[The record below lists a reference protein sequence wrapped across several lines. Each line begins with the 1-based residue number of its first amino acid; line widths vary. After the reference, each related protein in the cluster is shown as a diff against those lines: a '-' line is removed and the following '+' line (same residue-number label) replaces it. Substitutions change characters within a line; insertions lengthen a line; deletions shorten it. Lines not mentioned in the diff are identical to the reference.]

1 MYINHYN
8 LLCKTV
14 QPLLTLEEKS
24 GSYDEDEEIIEK
36 VQSETISTLKD
47 RESRSNVGDE
57 ADTKNIIMKDEND
70 EEENSSHDDLPS
82 KYTDSGV
89 WRNPKRY
96 RDSAKVARE
105 KFPNIEQQM
114 DDLIKDFISNPSCEG
129 ERRINAWIEK
139 QISHLRAIKYLQR

>member
-1 MYINHYN
+1 MTPRII
-8 LLCKTV
+8 K
-14 QPLLTLEEKS
+14 
-24 GSYDEDEEIIEK
+24 EIIAEEFSNCPEK
-36 VQSETISTLKD
+36 RTQEVSYSVIKKFAD
-47 RESRSNVGDE
+47 RW
-57 ADTKNIIMKDEND
+57 NIIMKDEND

>member
-1 MYINHYN
+1 MTPRII
-8 LLCKTV
+8 K
-14 QPLLTLEEKS
+14 
-24 GSYDEDEEIIEK
+24 EIIAEEFSNCPEK
-36 VQSETISTLKD
+36 RTQEVSYSVIKKFAD
-47 RESRSNVGDE
+47 RW
-57 ADTKNIIMKDEND
+57 NIIMKDEND
-70 EEENSSHDDLPS
+70 EEKDSSHVDLPS
-82 KYTDSGV
+82 KYTASGV

-96 RDSAKVARE
+96 RDSAEVARE

>member
-1 MYINHYN
+1 M
-8 LLCKTV
+8 LCKTV
-14 QPLLTLEEKS
+14 QPLLTLEEEC
-24 GSYDEDEEIIEK
+24 GSFNEDEEIIKK

-47 RESRSNVGDE
+47 RESGSNVGDD
-57 ADTKNIIMKDEND
+57 ADTKNIIIKDEND
-70 EEENSSHDDLPS
+70 EVKNSSDVDLPP
-82 KYTDSGV
+82 KYTDSDV
-89 WRNPKRY
+89 WWNPKRY
-96 RDSAKVARE
+96 RDSAEVARE

>member
-1 MYINHYN
+1 MTPRII
-8 LLCKTV
+8 K
-14 QPLLTLEEKS
+14 
-24 GSYDEDEEIIEK
+24 EIITEEFSNCPEK
-36 VQSETISTLKD
+36 RTQENSYSVIKKFAD
-47 RESRSNVGDE
+47 RW
-57 ADTKNIIMKDEND
+57 NIIMKDEND
-70 EEENSSHDDLPS
+70 EEKNSSHDDLPS

-96 RDSAKVARE
+96 RDSAEVARE

>member
-1 MYINHYN
+1 M
-8 LLCKTV
+8 T
-14 QPLLTLEEKS
+14 PLIIK
-24 GSYDEDEEIIEK
+24 EIISEEFSNCPEK
-36 VQSETISTLKD
+36 RTQEVSYSVIKKFAD
-47 RESRSNVGDE
+47 RW
-57 ADTKNIIMKDEND
+57 NIIMKDEND
-70 EEENSSHDDLPS
+70 EEKNSSHVDLPS

>member
-1 MYINHYN
+1 MTPRII
-8 LLCKTV
+8 K
-14 QPLLTLEEKS
+14 
-24 GSYDEDEEIIEK
+24 EIITEEFSNCPEK
-36 VQSETISTLKD
+36 RTQEVSYFVIKKFAD
-47 RESRSNVGDE
+47 RW
-57 ADTKNIIMKDEND
+57 NIIMKDEND
-70 EEENSSHDDLPS
+70 EEKNSSHDDLPS
-82 KYTDSGV
+82 KYTASGV

>member
-1 MYINHYN
+1 M
-8 LLCKTV
+8 
-14 QPLLTLEEKS
+14 QPLLTLEEEC
-24 GSYDEDEEIIEK
+24 GSYNEDEEIIEN

-47 RESRSNVGDE
+47 RQSGSNVSAD

-70 EEENSSHDDLPS
+70 EEKDSSHVDLPS

-89 WRNPKRY
+89 WWNPKRY
-96 RDSAKVARE
+96 RADSAEVARE
-105 KFPNIEQQM
+105 KFPNIDQQM

-129 ERRINAWIEK
+129 DRRINARIEA